1 MTVTRTTLS
10 GTTALAADF
19 IEKRLESAKRWF
31 IFTHIELRSQG
42 GIQASKQQT
51 FSVLER
57 QGSVASIESRDR
69 YPILAYFN
77 LRL

>member
-1 MTVTRTTLS
+1 MTVARTTLS
-10 GTTALAADF
+10 GTTSLAADF

-31 IFTHIELRSQG
+31 IFTHIELRSQDT
-42 GIQASKQQT
+42 ASKQQT
-51 FSVLER
+51 FSVLDR